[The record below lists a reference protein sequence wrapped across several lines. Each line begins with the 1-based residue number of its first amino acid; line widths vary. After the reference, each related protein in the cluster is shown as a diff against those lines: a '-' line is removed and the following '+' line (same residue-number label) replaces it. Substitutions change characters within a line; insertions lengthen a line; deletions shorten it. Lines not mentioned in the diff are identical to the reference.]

1 MASKNAQA
9 EEVQQRINSITEI
22 LASGVVRSEH
32 EGLGATTYRSARSL
46 ENSLA
51 EAKRER
57 DGLQGKP
64 RQRQVLLS
72 VRPAL

>member
-9 EEVQQRINSITEI
+9 EAVQQRIDEITAI
-22 LASGVVRSEH
+22 LASGVAKSEH
-32 EGLGATTYRSARSL
+32 EGLGATTFRSSRSL